1 MFKSVAQKLI
11 ACEGYYS
18 SLNFVPM
25 LVTAS
30 DVENIQS
37 QRIEKLTSL

>member
-1 MFKSVAQKLI
+1 MFNSVVQKLI

-18 SLNFVPM
+18 SLSLVPL

-37 QRIEKLTSL
+37 QRIGKVTSL